1 MPDKT
6 PFARILPVVV
16 ALAPIGFL
24 FGVLAGQADWSA
36 WGVLAMALF
45 GFTGSGQFT
54 YLGFAHPDNAQME
67 YLAVFLVILGI
78 NLRYIP
84 MSMSSSAHLGGGRF
98 IKAALA
104 HWLADESYATE
115 RAPDG
120 TRQRAVIRLSV
131 VVFWTLSTVCG
142 ALLSGVLP
150 PAVQEIL
157 SGMTFPISA
166 ILILLSVDNILAYLK
181 RHGGEGGVKHRYAR
195 QKWLATGACVI
206 ASSLCIA
213 VIGARYFWLP
223 AIALC
228 YFILVRFGGAER
240 EQTPHG

>member
-6 PFARILPVVV
+6 PFARILPVVL
-16 ALAPIGFL
+16 ALTPIGFL

-36 WGVLAMALF
+36 WGVLAMALL

-67 YLAVFLVILGI
+67 YLAVFLIILGI

-84 MSMSSSAHLGGGRF
+84 MSMSASTRIKGGAF

-115 RAPDG
+115 RAPDD
-120 TRQRAVIRLSV
+120 TRRRAVIRLSV
-131 VVFWTLSTVCG
+131 VAFWTLSTVCG
-142 ALLSGVLP
+142 ALLSGALP
-150 PAVQEIL
+150 PAVQSLL

-166 ILILLSVDNILAYLK
+166 ILILLSLDNILAYLK
-181 RHGGEGGVKHRYAR
+181 RRGFEGGFKYRLHR
-195 QKWLATGACVI
+195 QKLFATAACVA
-206 ASSLCIA
+206 ASLLCIT
-213 VIGARYFWLP
+213 VIGAKYFWLP

-228 YFILVRFGGAER
+228 YFILIRLGGDR
-240 EQTPHG
+240 EETAHG